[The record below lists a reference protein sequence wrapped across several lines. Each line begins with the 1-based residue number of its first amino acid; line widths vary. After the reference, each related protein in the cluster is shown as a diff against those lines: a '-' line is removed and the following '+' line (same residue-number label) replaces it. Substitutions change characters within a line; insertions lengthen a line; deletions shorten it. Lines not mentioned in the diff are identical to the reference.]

1 MEEPMSRLLEETST
15 ITAKGQTTIPKA
27 VRRALGVDYGGRIAF
42 RVDEHGVSVRRAET
56 DGDDPAIDSF
66 LDFLARDIERRPE
79 AITTLSPALAARIA
93 ALTEGM
99 EIDPNAEIDGAV
111 DL

>member
-1 MEEPMSRLLEETST
+1 MVSLLEETST

-42 RVDEHGVSVRRAET
+42 RVDEHGVSVHRAET
-56 DGDDPAIDSF
+56 EGDDPAINSF
-66 LDFLARDIERRPE
+66 LDFLARDIEHRPE

-99 EIDPNAEIDGAV
+99 DVAPNDAIDGEV

>member
-1 MEEPMSRLLEETST
+1 MENAMTRLLEETST

-42 RVDEHGVSVRRAET
+42 RVDEHGVSVHRAET
-56 DGDDPAIDSF
+56 EGDDPAIGSF
-66 LDFLARDIERRPE
+66 LNFLARDIEHRPE
-79 AITTLSPALAARIA
+79 AIATLSPALAARIA

-99 EIDPNAEIDGAV
+99 DVDLGAEIDGAV

>member
-1 MEEPMSRLLEETST
+1 MEKLMTRLLEETST

-42 RVDEHGVSVRRAET
+42 RVDEHGVSVHRAESE
-56 DGDDPAIDSF
+56 DEDPAIGNF
-66 LDFLARDIERRPE
+66 LNFLARDIEHRPE
-79 AITTLSPALAARIA
+79 AITTLSPTLAARIA

-99 EIDPNAEIDGAV
+99 DIDPNAEIDGEV